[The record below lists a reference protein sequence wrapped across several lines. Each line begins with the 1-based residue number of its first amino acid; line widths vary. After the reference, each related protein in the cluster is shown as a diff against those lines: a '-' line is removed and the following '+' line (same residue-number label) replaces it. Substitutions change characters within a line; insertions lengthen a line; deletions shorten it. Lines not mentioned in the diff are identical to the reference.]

1 MVDMWMLSVAA
12 ELMDRAEV
20 IGPLA
25 KLEQAVRGVPGL
37 GEALDAARAGAE
49 ADKIELAEVLA
60 DGLKAAYD
68 AGGAFPLLLDV
79 IWPEVLFGRKPKSSN
94 VVHGTIYGHVVQG
107 ANIVGG
113 ITI

>member
-12 ELMDRAEV
+12 ELMDRIEA

-25 KLEQAVRGVPGL
+25 KLEQAVRAVPGL

-49 ADKIELAEVLA
+49 ADKLELAEVLA

-68 AGGAFPLLLDV
+68 AGGAFPLLLDMV
-79 IWPEVLFGRKPKSSN
+79 WPEVLFGRKPRSGN
-94 VVHGTIYGHVVQG
+94 VVHGTVYGQVIQG
-107 ANIVGG
+107 ETIVGG
-113 ITI
+113 IKF